1 MMKLGLNRL
10 CKFKGN
16 TGNYERIPY
25 WVTEASPKQRLTWLS
40 YERFFDIHNGKIRKT
55 LWKGHKKW
63 SKSDQK
69 WSKSD
74 QKVIMG
80 SWRTKGKPWS
90 NQPGVWSRKNSF
102 ANIVAFWGD
111 MICVRKPA
119 KKGTCSA
126 VQFSHDCWPQI
137 GFFSISHG
145 TLKTVLLPFIDSLR
159 LFHRWQRLC
168 RLCSSTLQTPWWR
181 TENYTADMIVQSPE
195 NFCKSQGQSPHP
207 VPWKHNFSNVVHPK
221 V

>member
-25 WVTEASPKQRLTWLS
+25 WVTERHRSSGSPGSHMRGFSISTMVKFVKPFEKDT
-40 YERFFDIHNGKIRKT
+40 
-55 LWKGHKKW
+55 
-63 SKSDQK
+63 KSDQK

-168 RLCSSTLQTPWWR
+168 RLCSSTLQLLGGERKLHCRHDRPKSR
-181 TENYTADMIVQSPE
+181 KL
-195 NFCKSQGQSPHP
+195 CKSQGQSPHP